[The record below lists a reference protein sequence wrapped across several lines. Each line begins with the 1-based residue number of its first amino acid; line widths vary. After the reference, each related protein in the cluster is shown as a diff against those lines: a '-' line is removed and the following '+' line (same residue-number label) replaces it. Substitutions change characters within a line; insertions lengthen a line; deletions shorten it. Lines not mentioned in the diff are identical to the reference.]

1 MDDSGSDGI
10 HFDEGEGV
18 RRVVSGSASSASVHT
33 NLARLALIVVF
44 ALATTSVFVVLAG
57 ASHRDLSDGN
67 DTRGSLDVRK
77 VKSFGADKKP
87 GWRIITGAR
96 WGEQRMQDRGFALV
110 NLDTFGN
117 SRFDYYA
124 LIGSNGSRMKGTLW
138 RDRVSKRDRRVSK
151 LAVWRADSRSVS
163 ARVPLSRMKRGTK
176 RLEYRWYVITLHT
189 NYKCKQVCIDRIPN
203 RGAISDPNGR
213 KPPTPTVTPTESP

>member
-18 RRVVSGSASSASVHT
+18 RRVVSGSASSAPVHT
-33 NLARLALIVVF
+33 NLARLALIVVL
-44 ALATTSVFVVLAG
+44 ALAATSVFVVLAG

-87 GWRIITGAR
+87 GWRIITGVR
-96 WGEQRMQDRGFALV
+96 WDEQRMQDRGFALV

-138 RDRVSKRDRRVSK
+138 RDRTSKRDRKVSK
-151 LAVWRADSRSVS
+151 LAVWRADRKSVS
-163 ARVPLSRMKRGTK
+163 VRVPLSKVNRGNK
-176 RLEYRWYVITLHT
+176 RLEYRWYVQTLYT
-189 NYKCKQVCIDRIPN
+189 SRKCKQVCIDRVPN

-213 KPPTPTVTPTESP
+213 TPPTPTVSPTETP